1 MKQKTLAGV
10 IAINSALIAGLHT
23 ADVSAQA
30 QRQSAT
36 SAMLEEVVI
45 TARKRS
51 ESMQD
56 VPIAVSAMNESQMD
70 ALKVRDISDVWRGM
84 PNVNLSENGTI
95 RGTANYAIRGVGVLS
110 SIPAVDPV
118 VGVFVDG
125 VYLGQNNGL
134 ITDIFDMESVQVL
147 RGPQGTLFGKN
158 VTGGAVLMNTKKPEQ
173 EFEAKVRA
181 AIDANPN
188 GDGGMNRYTMGS
200 VTGGLT
206 DTFAAK
212 LVAYYNNDDGWL
224 ENKYGG
230 PDNLVGGSDD
240 FGKTEVNMFRP
251 SVRWTPTENLDIVL
265 RYEYQKV
272 EADGAAGQSSQF
284 SPPQIGLPGSPYAW
298 DLEGSHDFAIDNP
311 GYDNRKLHF
320 WVGQMDW
327 DVAFGDGTVTN
338 IAGYRELK
346 SETSIDYDSQPV
358 PALNAFGFSDY
369 EQWSNELR
377 YIGTFGQWSVTTGVY
392 YFDSNVKYTEGRV
405 LYTLAP
411 FAINT
416 WGGGDQDQTTY
427 SWFGEA
433 EYEINDA
440 WRVGF
445 GVNAARDDKSIKV
458 AEIAPTAD
466 NQPCDVRNGSCPFG
480 FDDNMNNTS
489 YSPKASVTYQ
499 YSDDTMVY
507 AQWARAYRSGFYS
520 VRADY
525 DVRLDA
531 PGPTDEEQTDS
542 YELGFKSEF
551 AGRGRLNGAVFYNE
565 TSDLAR
571 IVQTP
576 GPTGAIQKPINIGDS
591 QMWGVEL
598 EGSWSLTDALLLTGS
613 LGYLHNKYDDL
624 DYDLNQDGI
633 INGIDYG
640 LDVVMA
646 PEWTSRVGLVYDL
659 ELGDM
664 GSLSLRAS
672 YAYMDEH
679 YELEQNWYQVPGREM
694 VDAGVDWFSSE
705 GHWIVGI
712 YGKNLTNE
720 VYHGGVNEFPVLPA
734 GAGSDDP
741 YWGGG
746 TYAPLAKG
754 RTVGID
760 VTYEF

>member
-30 QRQSAT
+30 QQQSAT
-36 SAMLEEVVI
+36 SAMLEEVVVI
-45 TARKRS
+45 ARKKT

-70 ALKVRDISDVWRGM
+70 ALKVRDIGDVWRGM
-84 PNVNLSENGTI
+84 PNVNLLANGTVK
-95 RGTANYAIRGVGVLS
+95 GTANFAIRGVGVLS

-134 ITDIFDMESVQVL
+134 ITDMFDMESVQVL

-158 VTGGAVLMNTKKPEQ
+158 VTGGALLMTTKKPEQ
-173 EFEAKVRA
+173 EFGAKVRS

-188 GDGGMNRYTMGS
+188 GDGGINKYIMGS

-212 LVAYYNNDDGWL
+212 LVAYYNKDDGWL

-230 PDNLVGGSDD
+230 PNNLAGASNN
-240 FGKTEVNMFRP
+240 FGKNEVVMFRP

-272 EADGAAGQSSQF
+272 EADGAAAQSSQF
-284 SPPQIGLPGSPYAW
+284 SPIGLPGSPYAW
-298 DLEGSHDFAIDNP
+298 DLEGSHDFAIDNA
-311 GYDNRKLHF
+311 GYDNRKLQF
-320 WVGQMDW
+320 WVGQVDW
-327 DVAFGDGTVTN
+327 NVAFGDGTVTN
-338 IAGYRELK
+338 IAGYRKLE

-358 PALNAFGFSDY
+358 QALNAFGLSDY

-377 YIGTFGQWSVTTGVY
+377 YVGTFGRWSVTTGVF
-392 YFDSNVKYTEGRV
+392 YFESESKYTEGRV

-411 FAINT
+411 IALNT
-416 WGGGDQDQTTY
+416 WGGGDQDSTSY

-433 EYEINDA
+433 EYEINDVL
-440 WRVGF
+440 RVSF
-445 GVNAARDDKSIKV
+445 GVNAAVDDKSIQ
-458 AEIAPTAD
+458 IAQIALTAD
-466 NQPCDVRNGSCPFG
+466 NQPCDVRNGSCTFE
-480 FDDNMNNTS
+480 FADNMDNTS
-489 YSPKASVTYQ
+489 YSPKASLTYQ

-507 AQWARAYRSGFYS
+507 GQWARAFRSGFYS
-520 VRADY
+520 VRATY
-525 DVRLDA
+525 DLEQDS

-542 YELGFKSEF
+542 YELGFKTEF
-551 AGRGRLNGAVFYNE
+551 AGRGRLNGAMFYSE

-571 IVQTP
+571 IVQTV
-576 GPTGAIQKPINIGDS
+576 GAQGAIQKPINIGDT

-598 EGSWSLTDALLLTGS
+598 EGSWLLTDGLMLTGS
-613 LGYLHNKYDDL
+613 LGYLSNEYGHL

-633 INGIDYG
+633 INGTDYG

-646 PEWTSRVGLVYDL
+646 PQWTSRVGVVYDR
-659 ELGDM
+659 ELGNM
-664 GSLSLRAS
+664 GSLSMRAS

-679 YELEQNWYQVPGREM
+679 YELEDNWYQVPGREM
-694 VDAGVDWFSSE
+694 VDAGLDWFSND
-705 GHWIVGI
+705 GHWTVGL

-720 VYHGGVNEFPVLPA
+720 VYHGGVNDFPALPA
-734 GAGSDDP
+734 GGGSTDP